1 MQTQSLKSETSLT
14 QFGCKHRR
22 IWKTQLRDT
31 GYAAAALAVGSAV
44 AGSRKR
50 LKLHKNLAYL
60 SGLFTLWHIGIVE
73 YYKHLKT
80 K

>member
-1 MQTQSLKSETSLT
+1 MSISAISSTSPDATIQTK
-14 QFGCKHRR
+14 RA
-22 IWKTQLRDT
+22 WKTPLRDT

-44 AGSRKR
+44 AGSCKK